1 MVNQTSAPLAPCHLR
16 DATIRETAHPNF
28 AVHRRLPMHRRI
40 LILFALV
47 LALTVPSFAQEHAD
61 HAAPTKPKSAAL
73 MTGYGNWHHPVSTKN
88 AQAQAFFD
96 QGLRL
101 IYAFNH
107 DEAARSFQRATELD
121 PKLAMAYWG
130 IAEAVGPN
138 YNDPASEDRFV
149 QAHAAIEKAQA
160 LAADAPE
167 SDRAYIAAL
176 AKRFPADPKSDL
188 HAAAEQYRDAMRDVV
203 KRFPDDLD
211 AATLFAEAGMN
222 LHPWGL
228 WRADGTPEQG
238 TEEIVST
245 LESVIRREPNHFG
258 AVHYYIHS
266 VEASSSPERA
276 LAGANRLAELAP
288 AAGHIVHMPAHIY
301 IRTGDYEAAVKTNQ
315 KAALADQAYIKAG
328 AGEGIY
334 SMMYYSHNL
343 HFIAMAAAMNGNY
356 LESRRGAQMLAAN
369 VGPHVKVMPPL
380 EGFMTV
386 PLAVEVRFHKWN
398 EILKAPQP
406 DPAMHTATVFWHF
419 ARGLA
424 LAGTGKLEEAEAE
437 HKFVAEAEEK
447 TPPDAIFQMPI
458 NNKTKDILKIA
469 ENVLGAK
476 ISLAKN
482 DMDATV
488 NQLRAAVAVQ
498 DSLKYDEP
506 QDWFYPVRE
515 SLGAVLLKIGDDA
528 GAEDV
533 FRADLERNPRNPRSL
548 FGLEQALKALDRTY
562 DAGFIRKQF
571 DANWKGATRPTLDDL
586 V

>member
-1 MVNQTSAPLAPCHLR
+1 VLKSKELTSPLSAPA
-16 DATIRETAHPNF
+16 
-28 AVHRRLPMHRRI
+28 
-40 LILFALV
+40 
-47 LALTVPSFAQEHAD
+47 FAQEHPEP
-61 HAAPTKPKSAAL
+61 AAPAKAKSATL

-107 DEAARSFQRATELD
+107 DEAARSFQRAAELD

-149 QAHAAIEKAQA
+149 QAHAAIAKAPT
-160 LAADAPE
+160 LAADASE
-167 SDRAYIAAL
+167 SDKEYIAAL

-188 HAAAEQYRDAMRDVV
+188 HAAAEQYRDAMPDVV

-238 TEEIVST
+238 TEEIVAT
-245 LESVIRREPNHFG
+245 LESVIRREPNHLG
-258 AVHYYIHS
+258 AIHYYIHS
-266 VEASSSPERA
+266 VEASTSPERA
-276 LAGANRLAELAP
+276 LAGANRLAQLAP

-301 IRTGDYEAAVKTNQ
+301 IRTGDYQAAVETNQ
-315 KAALADQAYIKAG
+315 KAALADQAYLKASG
-328 AGEGIY
+328 AEGIY

-406 DPAMHTATVFWHF
+406 DPDMHTATVFWHF

-437 HKFVAEAEEK
+437 HKLVAEAEEK
-447 TPPDAIFQMPI
+447 TPPDAVFQMPI

-533 FRADLERNPRNPRSL
+533 FRADLDRNPRNPRSL
-548 FGLEQALKALDRTY
+548 FGLEQALKAMDRTY
-562 DAGFIRKQF
+562 DAGFVRQQF
-571 DANWKGATRPTLDDL
+571 DANWKGATRPTVDDL

>member
-1 MVNQTSAPLAPCHLR
+1 MKRIANRLAAICSLALSFYWRLR
-16 DATIRETAHPNF
+16 M
-28 AVHRRLPMHRRI
+28 RRRV
-40 LILFALV
+40 LILLAILLV
-47 LALTVPSFAQEHAD
+47 PGISTLALCESAFSQEHP
-61 HAAPTKPKSAAL
+61 APAKTKPATL

-107 DEAARSFQRATELD
+107 GEAMRSFQRAAELD
-121 PKLAMAYWG
+121 PNLAMAYWG

-138 YNDPASEDRFV
+138 YNDPASQDRFV

-160 LAADAPE
+160 LAADASE
-167 SDRAYIAAL
+167 SDKAYTAAL

-188 HAAAEQYRDAMRDVV
+188 RAAAEQYRDAMRDVA
-203 KRFPDDLD
+203 KLFPDDLD

-228 WRADGTPEQG
+228 WRPDGTPEEG
-238 TEEIVST
+238 TEEIVAT
-245 LESVIRREPNHFG
+245 LESVIRREPNHLG

-276 LAGANRLAELAP
+276 LAGANRLAQLAP
-288 AAGHIVHMPAHIY
+288 AAGHIVHMPAHVY
-301 IRTGDYEAAVKTNQ
+301 IRTGDYEAALKTNQ

-328 AGEGIY
+328 APEGIY

-369 VGPHVKVMPPL
+369 VGPHVKDMPPL

-386 PLAVEVRFHKWN
+386 LLAVEVRFHKWN

-424 LAGTGKLEEAEAE
+424 LAGTGKLDEAEAE
-437 HKFVAEAEEK
+437 HKIVAEEEEK

-476 ISLAKN
+476 ISLEKN
-482 DMDATV
+482 DMDSAV
-488 NQLRAAVAVQ
+488 NQLDAAVAVQ

-528 GAEDV
+528 GAEEV

-548 FGLEQALKALDRTY
+548 FGLEQALRAQQRTY
-562 DAGFIRKQF
+562 DAGFVRKQF
-571 DANWKGATRPTLDDL
+571 DANWKGPTRPTVDDL

>member
-1 MVNQTSAPLAPCHLR
+1 
-16 DATIRETAHPNF
+16 
-28 AVHRRLPMHRRI
+28 MHRRM
-40 LILFALV
+40 LTLFALAV
-47 LALTVPSFAQEHAD
+47 ALSAPAFAQEHL
-61 HAAPTKPKSAAL
+61 APTKAKSAAL
-73 MTGYGNWHHPVSTKN
+73 MAGYGNWHHPVSTKD

-107 DEAARSFQRATELD
+107 DEAMRSFQRAAELD

-130 IAEAVGPN
+130 IAESVGPN
-138 YNDPASEDRFV
+138 YNDPASKDRFA

-167 SDRAYIAAL
+167 SDKAYIDAL

-228 WRADGTPEQG
+228 WRPDGTAEEG

-245 LESVIRREPNHFG
+245 LESVIRREPNHLG

-276 LAGANRLAELAP
+276 LAGANRLAQLAP

-315 KAALADQAYIKAG
+315 KAALADQAYIKSG
-328 AGEGIY
+328 APEGLY
-334 SMMYYSHNL
+334 TMMYYSHNL

-356 LESRRGAQMLAAN
+356 LESRLGAQMLAAN
-369 VGPHVKVMPPL
+369 VGPHVKEMTSL

-398 EILKAPQP
+398 EILKTPQP

-424 LAGTGKLEEAEAE
+424 LAGTGKLDEAEAE
-437 HKFVAEAEEK
+437 HKIVAEAEEK
-447 TPPDAIFQMPI
+447 TSPDAIFQMPI

-488 NQLRAAVAVQ
+488 NQLRAAVAAQ

-528 GAEDV
+528 GAEEV

-548 FGLEQALKALDRTY
+548 FGLEEALKAQQRTY
-562 DAGFIRKQF
+562 DAGFVRKQF
-571 DANWKGATRPTLDDL
+571 DANWKGAARPTVDDL

>member
-1 MVNQTSAPLAPCHLR
+1 
-16 DATIRETAHPNF
+16 
-28 AVHRRLPMHRRI
+28 MHRRA
-40 LILFALV
+40 LTLLLLGFALS
-47 LALTVPSFAQEHAD
+47 APAFAQEHAE
-61 HAAPTKPKSAAL
+61 HAAPAKAKPATATL
-73 MTGYGNWHHPVSTKN
+73 MAGYGNWHHPVSTKN

-96 QGLRL
+96 QGLRQ

-107 DEAARSFQRATELD
+107 DEAARSFQRAGELD
-121 PKLAMAYWG
+121 PKLAMAFWG
-130 IAEAVGPN
+130 VAEAVGPN
-138 YNDPASEDRFV
+138 YNDPASEDRFK
-149 QAHAAIEKAQA
+149 QAHAAIEKAQS
-160 LAADAPE
+160 LAAEASE
-167 SDRAYIAAL
+167 SDKAYIAAL
-176 AKRFPADPKSDL
+176 AKRFPADANADRR
-188 HAAAEQYRDAMRDVV
+188 AALEQYRDAMRDVV

-228 WRADGTPEQG
+228 WRPDGTPEEG

-245 LESVIRREPNHFG
+245 LESVIRREPNHLG
-258 AVHYYIHS
+258 AIHYYIHS

-276 LAGANRLAELAP
+276 LAGANRLAQLAP

-328 AGEGIY
+328 AAEGIY

-356 LESRRGAQMLAAN
+356 LESRRGAQLLAAN
-369 VGPHVKVMPPL
+369 VGPHVKEMPPL

-437 HKFVAEAEEK
+437 QTFVAEAEEK

-498 DSLKYDEP
+498 DALKYDEP
-506 QDWFYPVRE
+506 EDWFYPVRE
-515 SLGAVLLKIGDDA
+515 NLGAVLLKIGDFA
-528 GAEDV
+528 GAEEA
-533 FRADLERNPRNPRSL
+533 FRADLAIHPRNPRSL
-548 FGLEQALKALDRTY
+548 FGLEQALKSQEKTY
-562 DAGFIRKQF
+562 DAGFVRKQF
-571 DANWKGATRPTLDDL
+571 DANWKGAARPTIDDL

>member
-1 MVNQTSAPLAPCHLR
+1 
-16 DATIRETAHPNF
+16 
-28 AVHRRLPMHRRI
+28 MHRRI
-40 LILFALV
+40 LTLLAIL
-47 LALTVPSFAQEHAD
+47 LALCVPAFSQEHPE
-61 HAAPTKPKSAAL
+61 HAAPAKAKSAAL

-107 DEAARSFQRATELD
+107 DEAMRSFQRAAELD

-130 IAEAVGPN
+130 IAEAVGSN
-138 YNDPASEDRFV
+138 YNDPASEDRFA
-149 QAHAAIEKAQA
+149 QAHAAIEKAQT
-160 LAADAPE
+160 LAADASE
-167 SDRAYIAAL
+167 SDKAYIIAL
-176 AKRFPADPKSDL
+176 ARRFPADPKSDL
-188 HAAAEQYRDAMRDVV
+188 RAALEQYRDAMREVV

-211 AATLFAEAGMN
+211 AATLLAEAGMN

-228 WRADGTPEQG
+228 WRADGMPEEG
-238 TEEIVST
+238 TDEIVST
-245 LESVIRREPNHFG
+245 LESVIRRDPNHLG
-258 AVHYYIHS
+258 AIHYYIHS

-301 IRTGDYEAAVKTNQ
+301 IRTGDYEAALKTNQ
-315 KAALADQAYIKAG
+315 KAALADQAYLKASG
-328 AGEGIY
+328 AEGIY

-356 LESRRGAQMLAAN
+356 LESRRGAQLLAAN
-369 VGPHVKVMPPL
+369 VGPHVKEMPPL

-398 EILKAPQP
+398 ETLKAPQP
-406 DPAMHTATVFWHF
+406 DAAMHTATVFWHF

-424 LAGTGKLEEAEAE
+424 LASTGKLEEAEAE
-437 HKFVAEAEEK
+437 HNFVAEAEDK
-447 TPPDAIFQMPI
+447 TSPDAIFQMPI

-488 NQLRAAVAVQ
+488 NQLRAAVAIQ

-528 GAEDV
+528 GAEEV

-548 FGLEQALKALDRTY
+548 FGLEQALKAQDRTY
-562 DAGFIRKQF
+562 DAGFVRKQF

>member
-1 MVNQTSAPLAPCHLR
+1 ML
-16 DATIRETAHPNF
+16 
-28 AVHRRLPMHRRI
+28 RRI
-40 LILFALV
+40 LTLFALA
-47 LALTVPSFAQEHAD
+47 LALTVPAFAQEHPEHPAL
-61 HAAPTKPKSAAL
+61 AKPKSTTL

-88 AQAQAFFD
+88 VQAQAFFD

-107 DEAARSFQRATELD
+107 DEALRSFQRAAELD
-121 PKLAMAYWG
+121 PNLAMAYWG
-130 IAEAVGPN
+130 VAEAGGPN
-138 YNDPASEDRFV
+138 YNDPASEDRFAK
-149 QAHAAIEKAQA
+149 AHAAILKAEA
-160 LAADAPE
+160 LTADASL
-167 SDRAYIAAL
+167 SDKAYIAAL
-176 AKRFPADPKSDL
+176 SKRFPADPKSDL
-188 HAAAEQYRDAMRDVV
+188 RAAAEQYRDAMREVV

-228 WRADGTPEQG
+228 WRPDGTPEAG
-238 TEEIVST
+238 TDEIVST
-245 LESVIRREPNHFG
+245 LESVIRREPNHLG
-258 AVHYYIHS
+258 AIHYYIHS
-266 VEASSSPERA
+266 VEASNSPERA
-276 LAGANRLAELAP
+276 LAGANRLAQLAP
-288 AAGHIVHMPAHIY
+288 AAGHVVHMPAHIY

-315 KAALADQAYIKAG
+315 KAALADQAYLKATG
-328 AGEGIY
+328 AQGIY

-356 LESRRGAQMLAAN
+356 LESRRGAQLLAAN
-369 VGPHVKVMPPL
+369 VGPHVKEMPPL

-406 DPAMHTATVFWHF
+406 DPAMQTATVFWHF

-424 LAGTGKLEEAEAE
+424 LAGTGKLDEAEAE
-437 HKFVAEAEEK
+437 YKIVAEAEEK
-447 TPPDAIFQMPI
+447 TSPDAIFQMPI
-458 NNKTKDILKIA
+458 NNKTKDILKIE

-488 NQLRAAVAVQ
+488 NQLRAAVAAQ

-515 SLGAVLLKIGDDA
+515 SLGAVLLKIGDYA
-528 GAEDV
+528 GAEEV
-533 FRADLERNPRNPRSL
+533 FRADLDRNLRNPRSL
-548 FGLEQALKALDRTY
+548 FGLEEALKALEKTY
-562 DAGFIRKQF
+562 DAGFVRKQF
-571 DANWKGATRPTLDDL
+571 DANWKGSARPTLDDL

>member
-1 MVNQTSAPLAPCHLR
+1 MKPSPLA
-16 DATIRETAHPNF
+16 I
-28 AVHRRLPMHRRI
+28 
-40 LILFALV
+40 FAL
-47 LALTVPSFAQEHAD
+47 AF
-61 HAAPTKPKSAAL
+61 SAAAFGQHDAPPPKPATL
-73 MTGYGNWHHPVSTKN
+73 VTGVGEQHHPVTTKN

-107 DEAARSFQRATELD
+107 DEAARSFQRAAEID

-130 IAEAVGPN
+130 VAEAVGPN
-138 YNDPASEDRFV
+138 YNDPASQDRFA
-149 QAHAAIEKAQA
+149 QAHTAIAKAET
-160 LAADAPE
+160 LAADASE
-167 SDRAYIAAL
+167 SDKAYIAAL

-188 HAAAEQYRDAMRDVV
+188 RAAAEQSRDAMREVV

-211 AATLFAEAGMN
+211 AATLLAEAGMN

-228 WRADGTPEQG
+228 WRPDGTPEEG
-238 TEEIVST
+238 TDEIVSA
-245 LESVIRREPNHFG
+245 LESVIRREPNHLG
-258 AVHYYIHS
+258 AIHYYIHT
-266 VEASSSPERA
+266 VEASSTPERA
-276 LAGANRLAELAP
+276 LAGANRLAQLAP

-315 KAALADQAYIKAG
+315 KAALADQAYLAASKAQ
-328 AGEGIY
+328 GIY
-334 SMMYYSHNL
+334 PMMYYSHNL

-356 LESRRGAQMLAAN
+356 MESRRGAQMLASN
-369 VGPHVKVMPPL
+369 VGPHIKDMPPL

-406 DPAMHTATVFWHF
+406 DASMQTTTVFWHF

-424 LAGTGKLEEAEAE
+424 LASTGKLEEAQAE
-437 HKFVAEAEEK
+437 HKLVAEAEEK
-447 TPPDAIFQMPI
+447 TAPDAIFQMPI

-469 ENVLGAK
+469 EYVLGAK
-476 ISLAKN
+476 IAQAKKEN
-482 DMDATV
+482 DDAIS
-488 NQLRAAVAVQ
+488 QLREAVAAQ

-515 SLGAVLLKIGDDA
+515 SLGAVLLKIGDYA
-528 GAEDV
+528 GAEEV
-533 FRADLERNPRNPRSL
+533 FRADLDRNLRNPRSL
-548 FGLEQALKALDRTY
+548 FGLEEALKALEKSY
-562 DAGFIRKQF
+562 DAGFVRKQF
-571 DANWKGATRPTLDDL
+571 DANWKGSARPTLDDL

>member
-1 MVNQTSAPLAPCHLR
+1 
-16 DATIRETAHPNF
+16 
-28 AVHRRLPMHRRI
+28 MHRRI
-40 LILFALV
+40 LVLLAIAPALCIAIL
-47 LALTVPSFAQEHAD
+47 AQEHAE
-61 HAAPTKPKSAAL
+61 HAAPPKAKPATL

-88 AQAQAFFD
+88 APAQAFFD

-107 DEAARSFQRATELD
+107 NEAMRSFRRAAELD

-138 YNDPASEDRFV
+138 YNDPASEDRFA
-149 QAHAAIEKAQA
+149 QAHAAIEKAQT
-160 LAADAPE
+160 LGADASE
-167 SDRAYIAAL
+167 SDQAYITAL

-188 HAAAEQYRDAMRDVV
+188 RAAAEQYRDAMRDVV

-228 WRADGTPEQG
+228 WRPDGTPEEG

-245 LESVIRREPNHFG
+245 LESVIRREPNHLG
-258 AVHYYIHS
+258 AIHYYIHS

-276 LAGANRLAELAP
+276 LAGANRLAQLAP

-328 AGEGIY
+328 AAEGIY

-356 LESRRGAQMLAAN
+356 LESRRGAQLLAAN
-369 VGPHVKVMPPL
+369 VGPHVKEMPPL

-424 LAGTGKLEEAEAE
+424 LAGAGKLEEAEAE

-515 SLGAVLLKIGDDA
+515 SLGAVLLKIGDYA
-528 GAEDV
+528 GAEET
-533 FRADLERNPRNPRSL
+533 FRADLDRNPRNPRSL
-548 FGLEQALKALDRTY
+548 FGLEQALKAMDRSY
-562 DAGFIRKQF
+562 DAGFVRKQF
-571 DANWKGATRPTLDDL
+571 DANWKGAARPTVDDL

>member
-1 MVNQTSAPLAPCHLR
+1 
-16 DATIRETAHPNF
+16 
-28 AVHRRLPMHRRI
+28 MHRRT
-40 LILFALV
+40 LTL
-47 LALTVPSFAQEHAD
+47 LAVMLAPGISTLTLGEIAFAQEHAE
-61 HAAPTKPKSAAL
+61 HAAPAKARSATL

-107 DEAARSFQRATELD
+107 DEAARSFQRAAELD
-121 PKLAMAYWG
+121 PKLAIANWG

-138 YNDPASEDRFV
+138 YNDPASQDRFV
-149 QAHAAIEKAQA
+149 QAHAAIEKAQT
-160 LAADAPE
+160 LAADASE
-167 SDRAYIAAL
+167 SDKAYIAAL

-188 HAAAEQYRDAMRDVV
+188 RAAAEQYRDAMREVM
-203 KRFPDDLD
+203 KQFPDDLD

-228 WRADGTPEQG
+228 WRPDGTPQEG
-238 TEEIVST
+238 TEEIVAT
-245 LESVIRREPNHFG
+245 LESVIRREPNHLG
-258 AVHYYIHS
+258 AVHYYIHA
-266 VEASSSPERA
+266 VEASNSPERA
-276 LAGANRLAELAP
+276 LAGADRLAQLAP

-301 IRTGDYEAAVKTNQ
+301 IRTGDYEAALKTNQ
-315 KAALADQAYIKAG
+315 KAALADQAYLKATG
-328 AGEGIY
+328 AEGIY

-356 LESRRGAQMLAAN
+356 LESRRGAQLLAAN
-369 VGPHVKVMPPL
+369 VGPHVKDMPPL

-398 EILKAPQP
+398 EILKMPQP
-406 DPAMHTATVFWHF
+406 DPAMHTASVFWHF

-424 LAGTGKLEEAEAE
+424 LAGTGKLDEAEAE
-437 HKFVAEAEEK
+437 HKIVAEAEK
-447 TPPDAIFQMPI
+447 QTPPDAIFQMPI
-458 NNKTKDILKIA
+458 NNKTKDILTIA

-476 ISLAKN
+476 ISYEKN

-488 NQLRAAVAVQ
+488 NQLHAAVAAQ

-515 SLGAVLLKIGDDA
+515 TLGAVLLKIGDNA
-528 GAEDV
+528 GAEEV

-548 FGLEQALKALDRTY
+548 FGLEEALKAQQKTY
-562 DAGFIRKQF
+562 DAGFVRKQF
-571 DANWKGATRPTLDDL
+571 EANWKGATRPTVDDM

>member
-1 MVNQTSAPLAPCHLR
+1 
-16 DATIRETAHPNF
+16 
-28 AVHRRLPMHRRI
+28 MHRRI
-40 LILFALV
+40 LTLFAFILS
-47 LALTVPSFAQEHAD
+47 LGISILAQEHPD
-61 HAAPTKPKSAAL
+61 HAAPAKAKPAGL

-96 QGLRL
+96 QGLRQ

-107 DEAARSFQRATELD
+107 DEAMRSFQRAAELD

-130 IAEAVGPN
+130 VAEAVGPN
-138 YNDPASEDRFV
+138 YNDPASQDRFLK
-149 QAHAAIEKAQA
+149 AHDAIAKAQT
-160 LAADAPE
+160 LAADASE
-167 SDRAYIAAL
+167 SDKAYIAAL
-176 AKRFPADPKSDL
+176 AMRFPPDPKSDL
-188 HAAAEQYRDAMRDVV
+188 RAALEQYRDAMRELV

-228 WRADGTPEQG
+228 WRADGTPEEG
-238 TEEIVST
+238 TQEIVTT
-245 LESVIRREPNHFG
+245 LESVIRRDPNHLG
-258 AVHYYIHS
+258 AIHYYIHC
-266 VEASSSPERA
+266 VEASNSPERA

-301 IRTGDYEAAVKTNQ
+301 IRTGDYEAALKTNQ
-315 KAALADQAYIKAG
+315 KAALADQAYIKSG
-328 AGEGIY
+328 AAPGIY

-356 LESRRGAQMLAAN
+356 LESRRGAQLLAAN
-369 VGPHVKVMPPL
+369 VGPHVKDMPPL

-398 EILKAPQP
+398 EILKTPQP
-406 DPAMHTATVFWHF
+406 DPAMHTVTVFWHF

-424 LAGTGKLEEAEAE
+424 LAATEKLDEAEAE
-437 HKFVAEAEEK
+437 HKIVAEAEEK

-476 ISLAKN
+476 ISLAKG
-482 DMDATV
+482 DMDTTV

-498 DSLKYDEP
+498 DGLKYDEP

-528 GAEDV
+528 GAEEV

-548 FGLEQALKALDRTY
+548 FGLEQALKAQEKPY
-562 DAGFIRKQF
+562 DAGFVRKQF
-571 DANWKGATRPTLDDL
+571 DANWKGPTHPSIDDL